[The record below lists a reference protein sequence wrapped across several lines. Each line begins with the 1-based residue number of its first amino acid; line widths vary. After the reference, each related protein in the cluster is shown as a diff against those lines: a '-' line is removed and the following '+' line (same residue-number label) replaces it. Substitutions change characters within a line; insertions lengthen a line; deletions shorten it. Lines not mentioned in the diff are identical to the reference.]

1 MKRKDYIIALDI
13 GTTSTKG
20 MLIDLQGNIHD
31 LHSISYQAYYPE
43 ENKVEQDPED
53 VFQAVI
59 KVIHFLINKNR
70 INARLISALSFSG
83 ILNSMIPVDHNC
95 TPLTRALI
103 WADSRSIEESDY
115 LRQNLDIGQ
124 VKNRTGCTIH
134 PMYFLPRLL
143 WFKEKEPN
151 IFRKAYKFISVKE
164 YVLYKLYGDFIV
176 DRSIASGTGILNMST
191 IDWDID
197 LLKYIGMSYE
207 RLSKIVETTYIM
219 KGLNAKY
226 ADEMGLLSGTPGIV
240 GASDGALAHLG
251 SVGLS
256 DNEMSI
262 TIGTGAALRR
272 RVSSPVIL
280 KEGEAWCYYMAENNW
295 LLGGIIQDAGIV
307 MKWFSD
313 TFISETDD
321 REKFLL
327 MNEYAEE
334 IKPGSDGLLFFP
346 SLGGERCPHDNPH
359 LRGAVLGLSF
369 NHNIKHL
376 ARALMEGI
384 SYRLYSVYKMLTY
397 DRDMELVVSG
407 GILKSPAWLQLV
419 SDFFGKT
426 LWKVKV
432 QEAST
437 WGAFIIGLRALGIIN
452 SLDEVNNYVSKR
464 NKIEPNIK
472 NFNIYRNL
480 YNSYNSVYEE
490 VVNASSKINKRKN
503 LTRE

>member
-1 MKRKDYIIALDI
+1 MKIKDYIIALDI

-31 LHSISYQAYYPE
+31 LHSISHQAYYSE

-53 VFQAVI
+53 VFHAVI
-59 KVIHFLINKNR
+59 DVVHFLIYKNR
-70 INARLISALSFSG
+70 INPRLITALSFGG
-83 ILNSMIPVDHNC
+83 ILNSMVPVDQNC

-103 WADSRSIEESDY
+103 WADSRSIEESNY
-115 LRQNLDIGQ
+115 LRQNLDNEH

-143 WFKEKEPN
+143 WFKEKESN
-151 IFRKAYKFISVKE
+151 IFRKAHKFISIKE

-176 DRSIASGTGILNMST
+176 DRSVASGTGIWNMST
-191 IDWDID
+191 MDWDID
-197 LLKYIGMSYE
+197 LLQYIGMSYDK
-207 RLSKIVETTYIM
+207 LSRIVETTYIM
-219 KGLNAKY
+219 DGLKAKY
-226 ADEMGLLSGTPGIV
+226 ADEMGLLSGTPGVV

-272 RVSSPVIL
+272 RVGSPMVL
-280 KEGEAWCYYMAENNW
+280 KEGDAWCYYMIENNW

-307 MKWFSD
+307 MKWFSE
-313 TFISETDD
+313 TFIPKIDET
-321 REKFLL
+321 EKFSLI
-327 MNEYAEE
+327 NEYAEE
-334 IKPGSDGLLFFP
+334 IKPGSEGLLFFP

-384 SYRLYSVYKMLTY
+384 SYRLYSVFKMLTY

-432 QEAST
+432 REAST

-452 SLDEVNNYVSKR
+452 RLDEVNNYVSKGD
-464 NKIEPNIK
+464 KIEPNIK
-472 NFNIYRNL
+472 NYNIYQNL
-480 YNSYNSVYEE
+480 YKSYNSVYED
-490 VVNASSKINKRKN
+490 VVNASLKINK
-503 LTRE
+503 